1 MIQIKY
7 SGKLLGDLFDE
18 EEEENAKLERASL
31 CLSNKMTTYIKS
43 KGSMLIIIRKIIN
56 ILDFY

>member
-1 MIQIKY
+1 M
-7 SGKLLGDLFDE
+7 GDLFDE

-43 KGSMLIIIRKIIN
+43 KGSMLIIILKRMNKLKKISKP
-56 ILDFY
+56 